1 MARNG
6 INRGESQKV
15 LNGVKGAVLNGVKG
29 AVLNGVKGAV
39 LNGVKGKSLLYI
51 GGSDLVRSPNH
62 RAHHFIRFLE
72 GHAGRVDV
80 VSLRPFYAGPYP
92 AGPLSRLRRG
102 IGAYADDPVRVTNTR
117 AGTEFQVVKLPN
129 RLDPLLQDV
138 WAYLHLGELARRHYD
153 VGIFG
158 NPDNAILAW
167 LLKKRGVVDELVYD
181 DWDYFAGFDRPLYWR
196 LPMAWR
202 ERFSVSIADR
212 VISVGS
218 LLAELRQS
226 QGARE
231 TFVVPNGVNYR
242 AFARAQEKKPHPP
255 TLIYTGSIEPWAG
268 LDVALE
274 GFAQVRAEIP
284 AARFLIIGPHQ
295 NEYGHALRGQAD
307 RLGLGDAVCFLGYRP
322 YEELPD
328 YLAEADIGVALFCP
342 TDQMK
347 YAFHLKVVE
356 YMAAGL
362 AVVGTRVGETERII
376 LSSGAGRAVDFRA
389 QDFAAAVLE
398 MFRDERALAG
408 YAARGIEFAR
418 PYDWNLVFSDLHD
431 ILGLRNGR

>member
-6 INRGESQKV
+6 AYRDDNH
-15 LNGVKGAVLNGVKG
+15 
-29 AVLNGVKGAV
+29 
-39 LNGVKGKSLLYI
+39 GKDVLYI

-72 GHAGRVDV
+72 QHARRVDV

-92 AGPLSRLRRG
+92 ASPLSKLRRG
-102 IGAYADDPVRVTNTR
+102 ISTYTAEPVNVTDTRV
-117 AGTEFQVVKLPN
+117 GTEFQVHKLPN
-129 RLDPLLQDV
+129 RMDPLLQDV
-138 WAYLHLGELARRHYD
+138 WAYFHLGELARRHYD

-167 LLKKRGVVDELVYD
+167 MLKKRGIVDSLVYD

-218 LLAELRQS
+218 LLAELRQE

-231 TFVVPNGVNYR
+231 TFVVPNGVNYQV
-242 AFARAQEKKPHPP
+242 FARAQEKKPHPP
-255 TLIYTGSIEPWAG
+255 TLIYTGSIEEWAG
-268 LDVALE
+268 LDVSLE
-274 GFAQVRAEIP
+274 GFARVRAEIP
-284 AARFLIIGPHQ
+284 AARFLIIGPNQ
-295 NEYGHALRGQAD
+295 NEYGHALRKQAD
-307 RLGLGDAVCFLGYRP
+307 RLGLGDSVCFLGYRP
-322 YEELPD
+322 YEELPEF
-328 YLAEADIGVALFCP
+328 LAEADIGVALFWP

-362 AVVGTRVGETERII
+362 AVVGTRVGETEGII
-376 LSSGAGRAVDFRA
+376 LQAGAGRAVDFQTEA
-389 QDFAAAVLE
+389 FAAAVLE
-398 MFRDERALAG
+398 MFRDERALAEYG
-408 YAARGIEFAR
+408 ARGIEFAR
-418 PYDWNLVFSDLHD
+418 PYDWNLVFSDLHE
-431 ILGLRNGR
+431 IIGLRNGR

>member
-1 MARNG
+1 MGDKREG
-6 INRGESQKV
+6 RDGSRGKEV
-15 LNGVKGAVLNGVKG
+15 
-29 AVLNGVKGAV
+29 
-39 LNGVKGKSLLYI
+39 LYI

-72 GHAGRVDV
+72 KHAGRVDV

-92 AGPLSRLRRG
+92 ASRVSKLRRG
-102 IGAYADDPVRVTNTR
+102 IEGYRTEPVQVTDTP
-117 AGTEFQVVKLPN
+117 AGTEFQVHKLPN
-129 RLDPLLQDV
+129 RMDPLLQDV
-138 WAYLHLGELARRHYD
+138 WAYLHLGELGRRHYD

-158 NPDNAILAW
+158 NPDNALLAW
-167 LLKKRGVVDELVYD
+167 MLKKRGVVDTLVYD

-202 ERFSVSIADR
+202 ERFSVSIADT

-218 LLAELRQS
+218 LLAELRRE

-231 TFVVPNGVNYR
+231 TFVVPNGVNYQ
-242 AFARAQEKKPHPP
+242 AFARAQVKKPHPP
-255 TLIYTGSIEPWAG
+255 TLIYTGSIEEWSG
-268 LDVALE
+268 LDVSLE
-274 GFAQVRAEIP
+274 GFARVLAEIP
-284 AARFLIIGPHQ
+284 SARYLIVGPNQ
-295 NEYGHALRGQAD
+295 NDYGRALREQAE
-307 RLGLGDAVCFLGYRP
+307 RLSLGDSVCFMGYRP
-322 YEELPD
+322 YGELPEL
-328 YLAEADIGVALFCP
+328 LAEADVGVALFWP

-376 LSSGAGRAVDFRA
+376 VQAGAGRAIEFSA
-389 QDFAAAVLE
+389 EAFAAAVLE
-398 MFRDERALAG
+398 MLRDEQALAQ

-418 PYDWNLVFSDLHD
+418 PYDWNLVFADLHQ
-431 ILGLRNGR
+431 IIGLRNGH

>member
-1 MARNG
+1 MADNRAHRAG
-6 INRGESQKV
+6 NRGQDV
-15 LNGVKGAVLNGVKG
+15 
-29 AVLNGVKGAV
+29 
-39 LNGVKGKSLLYI
+39 LYI

-72 GHAGRVDV
+72 QHAGRVDV

-92 AGPLSRLRRG
+92 ASPISKLRRG
-102 IGAYADDPVRVTNTR
+102 IRSYRTEAVQVTESEADTH
-117 AGTEFQVVKLPN
+117 FQVHKLPN
-129 RLDPLLQDV
+129 RMDPLLQDV
-138 WAYLHLGELARRHYD
+138 WATLHLGELARRHYD

-158 NPDNAILAW
+158 NPDNAFLAW
-167 LLKKRGVVDELVYD
+167 MLKRRGVVDTLVYD

-202 ERFSVSIADR
+202 ERFSVSIADT

-218 LLAELRQS
+218 LLAELRQE

-231 TFVVPNGVNYR
+231 TFVVPNGVNYQ

-255 TLIYTGSIEPWAG
+255 TLVYTGSIEEWSG
-268 LDVALE
+268 LDVCLE
-274 GFAQVRAEIP
+274 GFARVRAEIP
-284 AARFLIIGPHQ
+284 EARFLIIGPNQ
-295 NEYGHALRGQAD
+295 NDYGRALREQVD
-307 RLGLGDAVCFLGYRP
+307 RLDLGESVCVLGYRP
-322 YEELPD
+322 YEELPEF
-328 YLAEADIGVALFCP
+328 LAEADVGVALFWP

-376 LSSGAGRAVDFRA
+376 LQAGAGRAVDYSA
-389 QDFAAAVLE
+389 EAFAAAVLE
-398 MFRDERALAG
+398 MLRDEGALAQ

-418 PYDWNLVFSDLHD
+418 PYDWNLVFADLHE
-431 ILGLRNGR
+431 IIGLKNGR